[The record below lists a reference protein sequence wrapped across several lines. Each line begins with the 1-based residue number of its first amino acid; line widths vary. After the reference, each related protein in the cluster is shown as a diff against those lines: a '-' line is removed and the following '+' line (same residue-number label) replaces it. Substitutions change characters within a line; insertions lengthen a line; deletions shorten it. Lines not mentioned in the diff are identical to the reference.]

1 MKRRW
6 DDNLSTTRRW
16 CVYHPCPET
25 RNNLVRSIS
34 RKFLLHFSRPV
45 GDWLAGCEGISPGRG
60 TKRKI
65 EGDGDRLRVPDRH
78 QDNLPPL
85 SLSLSGRSP
94 RTVNSMGAKLVNCSE
109 LMTKRLRV
117 FLSRIGIETCSIEMD
132 SAYRWRRSART
143 DGWTCGHA
151 WRNRPFSGWNNR
163 RILDGVLAV
172 CGFEYIYIRI

>member
-1 MKRRW
+1 MC
-6 DDNLSTTRRW
+6 TTRAQKLATTSFDQFQGNF
-16 CVYHPCPET
+16 C
-25 RNNLVRSIS
+25 SIS
-34 RKFLLHFSRPV
+34 PDRSV
-45 GDWLAGCEGISPGRG
+45 TDWLAARASRRG
-60 TKRKI
+60 EARKEKLKVTGTGYAFLTATRI
-65 EGDGDRLRVPDRH
+65 IF
-78 QDNLPPL
+78 LPP

-172 CGFEYIYIRI
+172 CGFEYIYIYVYRSRN